1 MEYDGGIEMYS
12 EEIEIYGSEALNA
25 LSYAEQIEQ
34 GVKDSLQQARELQ
47 AYVISSHW
55 NGKTRNAFLSYL
67 ELLIQFNTKM
77 AEALEGHTK
86 ALKELDEHIQS
97 FTNHPEVKEIKKL

>member
-1 MEYDGGIEMYS
+1 MHGK
-12 EEIEIYGSEALNA
+12 EIEISGSEALNA
-25 LSYAEQIEQ
+25 ISYAEQIEK
-34 GVKDSLQQARELQ
+34 GVKDSLQQAKELQ

-55 NGKTRNAFLSYL
+55 NGKTRDAFLSYL

-86 ALKELDEHIQS
+86 ALKELDKHIQS
-97 FTNHPEVKEIKKL
+97 FTNRPEVEGVKKL

>member
-1 MEYDGGIEMYS
+1 MYS
-12 EEIEIYGSEALNA
+12 KEIEIYGSEALNA

-55 NGKTRNAFLSYL
+55 NGKTRNAF
-67 ELLIQFNTKM
+67 F
-77 AEALEGHTK
+77 
-86 ALKELDEHIQS
+86 
-97 FTNHPEVKEIKKL
+97 KLFRIINSI